1 MVKLHNKKSENYFRN
16 MVKCCRN
23 VNLEENDTEISK
35 GKLMN
40 FDYCE
45 NNLRTIS
52 KKLLLCQC

>member
-1 MVKLHNKKSENYFRN
+1 MVKFHKKKSENYFRN

-45 NNLRTIS
+45 DN
-52 KKLLLCQC
+52 